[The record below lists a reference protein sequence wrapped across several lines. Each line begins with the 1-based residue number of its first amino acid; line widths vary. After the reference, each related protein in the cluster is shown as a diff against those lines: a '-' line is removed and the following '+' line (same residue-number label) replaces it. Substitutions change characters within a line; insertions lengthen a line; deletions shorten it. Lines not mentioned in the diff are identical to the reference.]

1 MNAGLPSFDTILH
14 NSAASFMHV
23 RNSINQSINQSL
35 FAQIWID

>member
-23 RNSINQSINQSL
+23 RNSINQSINL
-35 FAQIWID
+35 YLLNLD